1 MEALGGLVLS
11 VLLVVVHDCVGVY
24 VYLKKLPPPLR
35 FLWRLGVLVLLVV
48 VVVGLRVFDG
58 ESWVGGGRSLLRYSR
73 TVGLITSLVL

>member
-11 VLLVVVHDCVGVY
+11 VLLVVVYECVGVY
-24 VYLKKLPPPLR
+24 VYLEKLPPPPR

-48 VVVGLRVFDG
+48 LVVGLRVLTGSLGF
-58 ESWVGGGRSLLRYSR
+58 GGGRSLLRYSR